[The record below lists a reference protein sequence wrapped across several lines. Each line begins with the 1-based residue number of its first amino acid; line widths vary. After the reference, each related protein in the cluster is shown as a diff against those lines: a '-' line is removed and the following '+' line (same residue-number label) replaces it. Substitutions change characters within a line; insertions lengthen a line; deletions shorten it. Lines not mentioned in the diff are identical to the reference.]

1 MRLAGSQNTQSR
13 LDGHT
18 RFVAVRFGLLECSV
32 YFKSE
37 SILTE
42 DDPFVTYIILLLRYI
57 WQRVSDITILIWL
70 SLSK

>member
-37 SILTE
+37 SILTKH
-42 DDPFVTYIILLLRYI
+42 DPFVTYIIL
-57 WQRVSDITILIWL
+57 
-70 SLSK
+70 